1 MARKKLF
8 AAIDVGSHEIQMQIA
23 ELSKGEMPLM
33 VETIRRTLPV
43 GTDTY
48 ISGKISQPV
57 LEACIEVL
65 QGFVEQ
71 LKTYRIGAYRAVAT
85 SAFREASN
93 RAFALDQ
100 INRASD
106 LDIEVLSNAEE
117 RAYHILATSVKMEH
131 FNELIRQGTLLVD
144 IGAGSIQVTV
154 YDKEQFIFSQN
165 MLLGSLR
172 IRELLS
178 DLERRA
184 GDFTG
189 LMEEYISSDLDYYHL
204 LEPKGILYKNL
215 VVLGG
220 EMAYL
225 KKLAG
230 YDPEATA
237 VLPGKQF
244 DQLYQQLLDSR
255 PLDLS
260 LNRDIPAEHATLLLP
275 AAIILRKF
283 IRFTG
288 VNSIMLPAA
297 TLCDGILIDF
307 ARKKHGFVPEHDL
320 NGDVISACRN
330 IAKRFRID
338 LRHTDFVEKQALL
351 IFDETSRLHRL
362 NSRQRLLLQAAAIL
376 HDCGKYV
383 NMSKHNIRSYNIIM
397 ATELI
402 GLSRRERDI
411 VAWTAR
417 FHTGKT
423 FSDESSYTDLDAADQ
438 LVIAKL
444 SALLRLADALD
455 TAHQQKISDVSVQI
469 GESELILSV
478 MSRQEVTL
486 EIWSLE
492 KKGELFRELFGCQ
505 PKIKIR
511 RMTL

>member
-23 ELSKGEMPLM
+23 ELSKGELPQT

-48 ISGKISQPV
+48 VSGKISQPV
-57 LEACIEVL
+57 LEACIAVL

-71 LKTYRIGAYRAVAT
+71 LRTYRIGAYRAVAT

-100 INRASD
+100 INRSSD

-117 RAYHILATSVKMEH
+117 RAYHILATSARMEH

-154 YDKEQFIFSQN
+154 YDKQQFIFSQN

-215 VVLGG
+215 IVLGG

-230 YDPEATA
+230 YDPEALA
-237 VLPGKQF
+237 VLSGKQF

-275 AAIILRKF
+275 AAIIMRKF
-283 IRFTG
+283 TRFTG
-288 VNSIMLPAA
+288 VNSILLPTA

-320 NGDVISACRN
+320 NSDVISACRN

-455 TAHQQKISDVSVQI
+455 TAHQQKISEISVQI
-469 GESELILSV
+469 DESELILSV
-478 MSRQEVTL
+478 VSRQEVTL
-486 EIWSLE
+486 ELWSLE